1 MGGSYFLGSTRHIFG
16 APARKVGG
24 LAIGN
29 PMEHLAAALLAF
41 IKANPGWAMS
51 VIAITAFGESF
62 AFLSLLFPGT
72 AILIACGGLVQAG
85 VIPFFSTAFAG
96 IIGAVLGDAISFWLG
111 QKFGPL
117 LPEVWPFKR
126 HPEMLERAT
135 SFFRRF
141 GGLSV
146 FIGRFFGPLR
156 AVIPLAAGSLHM
168 PAGFFYIANI
178 LSAVIWAPALIF
190 SGQLITL
197 ITQSLLR
204 SGTGD
209 VMLVAL
215 VAAALVILA
224 ALYLLRRRFAPE
236 RK

>member
-1 MGGSYFLGSTRHIFG
+1 
-16 APARKVGG
+16 
-24 LAIGN
+24 
-29 PMEHLAAALLAF
+29 MEHLAAELLAF

-72 AILIACGGLVQAG
+72 AILIASGGLVQAG
-85 VIPFFSTAFAG
+85 VIPFFSTAIAG
-96 IIGAVLGDAISFWLG
+96 IVGAVLGDAISFWLG

-117 LPEVWPFKR
+117 LPGVWPFR
-126 HPEMLERAT
+126 QHPGMLERGTA
-135 SFFRRF
+135 FFRRF

-156 AVIPLAAGSLHM
+156 AVIPIAAGTLGM
-168 PAGFFYIANI
+168 PAGLFYAANV
-178 LSAVIWAPALIF
+178 LSALIWAPALIF

-197 ITQSLLR
+197 ITHSLLS
-204 SGTGD
+204 SGTSSF
-209 VMLVAL
+209 MLAAAA
-215 VAAALVILA
+215 VAAIVISA
-224 ALYLLRRRFAPE
+224 AFYVLRRRFAPV

>member
-1 MGGSYFLGSTRHIFG
+1 
-16 APARKVGG
+16 
-24 LAIGN
+24 
-29 PMEHLAAALLAF
+29 MEHLAAELLAF

-72 AILIACGGLVQAG
+72 TILIASGGLVQAG
-85 VIPFFSTAFAG
+85 VIPFFSTALAG
-96 IIGAVLGDAISFWLG
+96 IAGAVLGDAISFWLG

-117 LPEVWPFKR
+117 LPAIWPFR
-126 HPEMLERAT
+126 GHPDMLERGAA
-135 SFFRRF
+135 FFRRF

-156 AVIPLAAGSLHM
+156 AVIPIAAGTLRM
-168 PAGFFYIANI
+168 PAGFFYVANI
-178 LSAVIWAPALIF
+178 LSALIWAPALIF

-197 ITQSLLR
+197 VTRSLLKR
-204 SGTGD
+204 GTGS
-209 VMLVAL
+209 VMLVA
-215 VAAALVILA
+215 VAAAAIAIVA
-224 ALYLLRRRFAPE
+224 AFYFLRRRFAPV

>member
-1 MGGSYFLGSTRHIFG
+1 
-16 APARKVGG
+16 
-24 LAIGN
+24 
-29 PMEHLAAALLAF
+29 MEHLAAELLAF

-72 AILIACGGLVQAG
+72 AILIASGGLVQAG
-85 VIPFFSTAFAG
+85 VIPFFSTALAG
-96 IIGAVLGDAISFWLG
+96 IAGAVLGDAISFWLG

-117 LPEVWPFKR
+117 LPGVWPFRK
-126 HPEMLERAT
+126 HPDMLERGAA
-135 SFFRRF
+135 FFRRF

-156 AVIPLAAGSLHM
+156 AVIPIAAGTLRM
-168 PAGFFYIANI
+168 PAGLFYVANI
-178 LSAVIWAPALIF
+178 LSALIWAPALIY

-197 ITQSLLR
+197 VTHSLLR
-204 SGTGD
+204 GGSSSI
-209 VMLVAL
+209 MLGAIA
-215 VAAALVILA
+215 VAAVAVVT
-224 ALYLLRRRFAPE
+224 ALYLLRRRFAPV